1 MTQELIFEMDTT
13 NYSVPLGNFNDNINE
28 ELEFFRA
35 VLSSPSSGVL
45 KENSTTATVAIV
57 DNGGKYRSNIS
68 LVFIIPCELIS

>member
-35 VLSSPSSGVL
+35 MLSSPSSGVL

-57 DNGGKYRSNIS
+57 DNGGKYRSSIS